1 MKHNAAAQYNATIN
15 SKIVLLCASL
25 VLGALLL
32 SLSLKLGPALLTT
45 LALVAVTLK
54 LQYWLLR
61 TRVNQKA
68 IPVICGGFTLLLLLA
83 VIGLGSSVVQF
94 IALKAQQMLPDFLEQ
109 LRLAARQSSFEILQT
124 YGDMGDAE
132 VVDAITDWA
141 GNQAAFWM
149 AMTGSGLKVVT
160 QVFFAGLI
168 SVSLVIRITD
178 TETQSSGL
186 SYGLRSEGNR
196 FLDCFSHLLTA
207 QLYVSLWNTSVTLLY
222 VFVVL
227 PLLNVELPLREAV
240 VVATFLLSFIPALG
254 NVIANCLM
262 MVLCLQFPPW
272 VLGLSLVYLICVHKM
287 EYLINARVLSSAY
300 QASVAELLACIVFG
314 ESLFGLPGLIL
325 MPVTYLYVKDVL
337 KRENIW

>member
-1 MKHNAAAQYNATIN
+1 MKHNTPVHYNAALN

-54 LQYWLLR
+54 LQFWLLR
-61 TRVNQKA
+61 SRVNQKA
-68 IPVICGGFTLLLLLA
+68 IPLICAGFTLLLLLA
-83 VIGLGSSVVQF
+83 VIGMGSSVVQF

-109 LRLAARQSSFEILQT
+109 LRLAARQSSFEILHP
-124 YGDMGDAE
+124 YGDMDNAE

-168 SVSLVIRITD
+168 SVSLVVRITT
-178 TETQSSGL
+178 TETQASGL
-186 SYGLRSEGNR
+186 SHGLRSEGNR

-207 QLYVSLWNTSVTLLY
+207 QLYVALWNTTVTLLY
-222 VFVVL
+222 VFVIL
-227 PLLNVELPLREAV
+227 PMLGVVLPLREAL
-240 VVATFLLSFIPALG
+240 VVATFFLSFIPALG

-287 EYLINARVLSSAY
+287 EYLINARILSSAY

-314 ESLFGLPGLIL
+314 ETLFGLPGLIL

>member
-1 MKHNAAAQYNATIN
+1 
-15 SKIVLLCASL
+15 

-54 LQYWLLR
+54 LQFWLMR
-61 TRVNQKA
+61 SRVNQKA
-68 IPVICGGFTLLLLLA
+68 LPLICAGFTLLLLLSA
-83 VIGLGSSVVQF
+83 IGMGSSVVQF
-94 IALKAQQMLPDFLEQ
+94 IALKAQLMLPDFLEQ
-109 LRLAARQSSFEILQT
+109 LRLAARQSSFEILHA
-124 YGDMGDAE
+124 YGDMDNAE

-141 GNQAAFWM
+141 GNQGAFWM

-168 SVSLVIRITD
+168 SVSLVLRIT
-178 TETQSSGL
+178 TVETQASGL
-186 SYGLRSEGNR
+186 SHGLRSEGSR

-207 QLYVSLWNTSVTLLY
+207 QLYVALWNTTVTLLY

-227 PLLNVELPLREAV
+227 PMLGVALPLREAL
-240 VVATFLLSFIPALG
+240 VVATFFLSFIPALG

-272 VLGLSLVYLICVHKM
+272 VLGLSLVYLISVHKM
-287 EYLINARVLSSAY
+287 EYLINARILSSAY

-314 ESLFGLPGLIL
+314 ETLFGLPGLIL

>member
-1 MKHNAAAQYNATIN
+1 MKNNAPPNSAVLPN
-15 SKIVLLCASL
+15 SKIVLLCAGL

-54 LQYWLLR
+54 LQAWLLR
-61 TRVNQKA
+61 SRINQKTVPILCA
-68 IPVICGGFTLLLLLA
+68 SFTLLLLLA
-83 VIGLGSSVVQF
+83 VVGMGSSVVQF

-109 LRLAARQSSFEILQT
+109 LRLAARQSSFEMLHS
-124 YGDMGDAE
+124 YGEMDNAE
-132 VVDAITDWA
+132 VVDAVTEWA

-168 SVSLVIRITD
+168 SVSLVVRITSS
-178 TETQSSGL
+178 ETHNSGL

-207 QLYVSLWNTSVTLLY
+207 QLYVALWNTSVTLLY
-222 VFVVL
+222 VFILL
-227 PLLNVELPLREAV
+227 PLLNVELPLREAL

-254 NVIANCLM
+254 NVMANCLM
-262 MVLCLQFPPW
+262 MVLCLQYPPW
-272 VLGLSLVYLICVHKM
+272 VLGLSLVYLVSVHKM
-287 EYLINARVLSSAY
+287 EYLINARILSSAY

-325 MPVTYLYVKDVL
+325 MPVTYLYIKDVL
-337 KRENIW
+337 KRERIW